1 MTQTSGNIR
10 FRVVDETP
18 GTRSDDLATQI
29 YDTYVVLEGEGD
41 RDAAEPQINASIM
54 SEREETDAAKAVSAA
69 PILDES
75 VPQDSQSRS
84 RVLDLP
90 TLPSLQRLATEPIR
104 NGGAVNTAL
113 SSDDCTSSSEALTDS
128 ESAVLR
134 EVLGEKLSEEQIQR
148 LLHRLHQEAIAPN
161 PSRPQPPL
169 SPRTVNRYRLGALVL
184 LLMLLGVGSSM
195 VLNRPTGKGLVL
207 PNAPT
212 NEATPPVSP
221 IATPSVAATTP
232 PQLDATLASRNVAL
246 DAALKESEA
255 QRDALDRTR
264 RDYLLSQ
271 ADAEM
276 KRNGTPIEVW
286 LIRRLNAQ
294 MLELRRALGQGGQF
308 SGTPQQIAIARAL
321 VGDARAT
328 LLALQ
333 EEWQN
338 PNAAPGRNRIAPAI
352 LTKQMGEL
360 AELARLIRE
369 ASYEQQLRDEAQ
381 ARGKQPGAVKKPGEL
396 KKREEKGHDVLPSP

>member
-1 MTQTSGNIR
+1 MTQTSENSR
-10 FRVVDETP
+10 FRIVDETS
-18 GTRSDDLATQI
+18 GAATDDLATQI
-29 YDTYVVLEGEGD
+29 YDTYVVPEEEGD
-41 RDAAEPQINASIM
+41 GDEAELQSNAPIV
-54 SEREETDAAKAVSAA
+54 SEREETDVAEAVSTM
-69 PILDES
+69 PTLDES
-75 VPQDSQSRS
+75 VPQDPQFRS

-90 TLPSLQRLATEPIR
+90 TLPSSQRLATEQSR
-104 NGGAVNTAL
+104 NGRAANTAIATDDRA
-113 SSDDCTSSSEALTDS
+113 SSPEVLTDA
-128 ESAVLR
+128 EIAVLR
-134 EVLGEKLSEEQIQR
+134 EVLSEKLSEEQIQR
-148 LLHRLHQEAIAPN
+148 LLQRLHREAAP
-161 PSRPQPPL
+161 PDPPQSQPPL

-184 LLMLLGVGSSM
+184 LLMLLGIGSSM

-212 NEATPPVSP
+212 NEATPITSP
-221 IATPSVAATTP
+221 TATPSVEATAL
-232 PQLDATLASRNVAL
+232 PQLDATLASRNVVL

-255 QRDALDRTR
+255 QRDAVDRTR

-321 VGDARAT
+321 IGDARAA

-352 LTKQMGEL
+352 LTKQMSEL

-369 ASYEQQLRDEAQ
+369 ASYEQQLRDEA
-381 ARGKQPGAVKKPGEL
+381 RSEQPSAAKKPGEP
-396 KKREEKGHDVLPSP
+396 KKREGKGHDVLPSP

>member
-1 MTQTSGNIR
+1 MTQTSENIR
-10 FRVVDETP
+10 FRIVDETS
-18 GTRSDDLATQI
+18 GAATDDLATQI
-29 YDTYVVLEGEGD
+29 YDTYVGPEEEGD
-41 RDAAEPQINASIM
+41 GDEAELQSNAPIVSK
-54 SEREETDAAKAVSAA
+54 REETDVAKAVFTV
-69 PILDES
+69 PTLDEGS
-75 VPQDSQSRS
+75 LQDSHSRS

-90 TLPSLQRLATEPIR
+90 TLPPPQRLATEQSC
-104 NGGAVNTAL
+104 NGEAGNTTIATDDRA
-113 SSDDCTSSSEALTDS
+113 SSPEVLTDA
-128 ESAVLR
+128 ETAVLR
-134 EVLGEKLSEEQIQR
+134 EVLSEKLSEEQIQR
-148 LLHRLHQEAIAPN
+148 LLQRLHREATPPDIHR
-161 PSRPQPPL
+161 SQPPL

-184 LLMLLGVGSSM
+184 LLMLLGIGSSI

-212 NEATPPVSP
+212 NEATPT
-221 IATPSVAATTP
+221 ATPSVEAIVP

-255 QRDALDRTR
+255 QRDALDWTR

-338 PNAAPGRNRIAPAI
+338 SNAAPGRNRIAPAI
-352 LTKQMGEL
+352 LTKQMSEL

-369 ASYEQQLRDEAQ
+369 SSYEQQLRDEAQ
-381 ARGKQPGAVKKPGEL
+381 ARGSSVAKKLSEP
-396 KKREEKGHDVLPSP
+396 KKREERGHDVLPAP